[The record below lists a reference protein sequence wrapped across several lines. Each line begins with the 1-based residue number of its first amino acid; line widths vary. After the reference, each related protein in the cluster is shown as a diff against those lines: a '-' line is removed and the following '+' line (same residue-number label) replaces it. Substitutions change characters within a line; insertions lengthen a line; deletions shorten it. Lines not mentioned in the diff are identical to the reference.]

1 MKIKAALIVDNMCI
15 AEWQRQAL
23 EEAADLLD
31 IRLVLDCRN
40 TRTKKRLGKHF
51 LYYVV
56 NFLCLQ
62 SALTKMQPFRHESAE
77 VVSFGSLY
85 EGAWQRIPAEVA
97 ERIRAEDIKVVIK
110 FGMSLLRV
118 GPEIADLDILSYHHG
133 DPEHYRGRPAGFY
146 EIDDYADKVGI
157 IVQRI
162 SNTLD
167 GGDLLARGYSKI
179 HHHSYRKTAVNFY
192 ANSRHLLRKALLNHQ
207 KGERIEIKK
216 LGTNYR
222 LPSNAKVALFALKQA
237 GRTLSRLAYGAFWE
251 KKWNIVKLDLKGV
264 PAGAQL

>member
-31 IRLVLDCRN
+31 IRLILDCRN
-40 TRTKKRLGKHF
+40 TRTNKRLAKHF

-56 NFLCLQ
+56 NFLCLR
-62 SALTKMQPFRHESAE
+62 SALTKMLPFRHDGAE
-77 VVSFGSLY
+77 VLSFDSLY
-85 EGAWQRIPAEVA
+85 EGAWQRIPTEVA
-97 ERIRAEDIKVVIK
+97 ERIRAEDIRLVIK

-118 GPEIADLDILSYHHG
+118 GPEIIDLDILSYHHG
-133 DPEHYRGRPAGFY
+133 DPEYYRGRPAGFY

-167 GGDLLARGYSKI
+167 GGELLARGYAKI
-179 HHHSYRKTAVNFY
+179 HHHSYRKTAANFY
-192 ANSRHLLRKALLNHQ
+192 SNSRYLLRRAILNHQ
-207 KGERIEIKK
+207 KGERIEMKR

-222 LPSNAKVALFALKQA
+222 LPSNTRVALFALKLA
-237 GRTLSRLAYGAFWE
+237 GR
-251 KKWNIVKLDLKGV
+251 
-264 PAGAQL
+264 